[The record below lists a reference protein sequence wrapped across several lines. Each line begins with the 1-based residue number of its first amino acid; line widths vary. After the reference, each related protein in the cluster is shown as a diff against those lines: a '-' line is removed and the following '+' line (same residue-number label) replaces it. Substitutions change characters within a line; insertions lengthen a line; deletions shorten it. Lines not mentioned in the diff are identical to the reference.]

1 MSDDK
6 PSKRVVIRAN
16 RVQTEI
22 LKAAYTQSQTASG
35 EQLEILFEQTGLHVL
50 LDCSWLLLIRKKHRV
65 KQEDVCSLKAE
76 YQEPA
81 LTPYKKTTPKR
92 NKKATPAK
100 PPVIPKLEYPDEDE
114 IQLLSSPLSVSK
126 AFRAYNEPLGSSPST
141 AASTNHSS
149 MSAPTP
155 VALNASADINQ
166 SPWIA
171 PSAEH
176 PYAPYQPQ
184 TLSSPWLFDA
194 KENLPPD
201 YMRAD
206 YTFNANIPS
215 SVSCTI
221 PYAQA
226 ASMRM
231 QEPSFMNQLSFP
243 LHYSYPPTSSF
254 MADTLNPQLTPL
266 KHLSVLANQNY
277 PNDPNVL
284 SACLFDEQLG
294 QNDPFQ
300 AAMGLVY
307 MSRLG
312 LNW

>member
-1 MSDDK
+1 M
-6 PSKRVVIRAN
+6 
-16 RVQTEI
+16 T
-22 LKAAYTQSQTASG
+22 
-35 EQLEILFEQTGLHVL
+35 
-50 LDCSWLLLIRKKHRV
+50 
-65 KQEDVCSLKAE
+65 
-76 YQEPA
+76 
-81 LTPYKKTTPKR
+81 
-92 NKKATPAK
+92 
-100 PPVIPKLEYPDEDE
+100 
-114 IQLLSSPLSVSK
+114 
-126 AFRAYNEPLGSSPST
+126 
-141 AASTNHSS
+141 
-149 MSAPTP
+149 APTP
-155 VALNASADINQ
+155 VSLNPSADLNQ

-176 PYAPYQPQ
+176 SYAPYQTRTQ
-184 TLSSPWLFDA
+184 TQSSPWLFDA
-194 KENLPPD
+194 KKNLPPD

-206 YTFNANIPS
+206 YTFNGNTPS

-226 ASMRM
+226 ASIQM

-243 LHYSYPPTSSF
+243 LHYSYPPTSSYL
-254 MADTLNPQLTPL
+254 ADTLNPQLTPL

-277 PNDPNVL
+277 PNDLNVL